1 MTDAG
6 SANLPVVLRELAWTI
21 HKRTPDRTGVGP
33 LPTTEVALLKQVMDA
48 PGSTVGELS
57 AALGLHQPN
66 TSAAVRVLE
75 SRGLVVR
82 APDPADRRT
91 TRVMPTPQGLREHE
105 AISAD
110 WAGAVAEA
118 IARLELADRQALE
131 AAAGAM
137 TELTRLVRTGDA

>member
-1 MTDAG
+1 MTG
-6 SANLPVVLRELAWTI
+6 SEAASLPIVLRELAWTI
-21 HKRTPDRTGVGP
+21 HKRAPDRTGTGP

-75 SRGLVVR
+75 GRGLVVR
-82 APDPADRRT
+82 EPDPSDRRT
-91 TRVMPTPQGLREHE
+91 TRVSPTPRGLREHE

-110 WAGAVAEA
+110 WAGSVADA
-118 IARLELADRQALE
+118 IARLDPRDRRALE

-137 TELTRLVRTGDA
+137 AELTRLVRSGEA